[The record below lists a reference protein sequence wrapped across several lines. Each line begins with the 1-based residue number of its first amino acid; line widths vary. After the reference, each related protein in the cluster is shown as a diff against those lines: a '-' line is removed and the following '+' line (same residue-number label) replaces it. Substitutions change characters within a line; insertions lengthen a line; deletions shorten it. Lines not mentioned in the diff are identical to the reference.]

1 MLERNRQWL
10 LRSRPSSTLSLDH
23 FSYREQ
29 RFEPPHLEA
38 GQVFS
43 RDDVVVP
50 ETLRFR
56 AGGDESVRGYGYRDL
71 APVIDGVTVSGKVLF
86 TASAEI
92 ARPILPKLPELW
104 GAAFID
110 AGRAAMRWRDLEP
123 AVGIGVG
130 VRYRS
135 PVGPVKLDVAWGEEV
150 QRLRLHLTVGV
161 NF

>member
-1 MLERNRQWL
+1 
-10 LRSRPSSTLSLDH
+10 
-23 FSYREQ
+23 
-29 RFEPPHLEA
+29 
-38 GQVFS
+38 
-43 RDDVVVP
+43 
-50 ETLRFR
+50 
-56 AGGDESVRGYGYRDL
+56 
-71 APVIDGVTVSGKVLF
+71 VLF

-135 PVGPVKLDVAWGEEV
+135 PVGPVKLDLAWGEEV